1 MLLVYL
7 DRGDAYG
14 LLARA
19 ARAAWGMEQLP
30 PIARQAGGKPWFP
43 SHPACC
49 FSLSHSGGLAL
60 CALSDTPVGADLEVV
75 RPRRAGLPAYVCR
88 GAEYDRYLALGGD
101 WPAFYALWTQR
112 ESVIKYTGEG
122 LRAWRSAVVPDG
134 CVLTR
139 FRGEGWVACVC
150 GREQAV
156 PAPGQDLT
164 PWRTD

>member
-1 MLLVYL
+1 M
-7 DRGDAYG
+7 
-14 LLARA
+14 
-19 ARAAWGMEQLP
+19 
-30 PIARQAGGKPWFP
+30 
-43 SHPACC
+43 
-49 FSLSHSGGLAL
+49 
-60 CALSDTPVGADLEVV
+60 

-112 ESVIKYTGEG
+112 ESIVKYTGEG